1 MVACRS
7 TRDQQPIKG
16 AMQKAILFNL
26 VFLAGIAQAQ
36 QWQAV
41 LPTIERSGLHA
52 IILGPELIGASRED
66 IGDLRLVDSTGQD
79 VPYLLR
85 MAGSGPVRSRFV
97 PYELVRN
104 EVLPKSTVVEIERP
118 QDQQIDE
125 LHIWVRPVEVRK
137 QVRIT
142 GSDNG
147 TKWYMVKDDHVVPQ
161 GARGEPPHQ
170 VLLLEVPRSDYRYL
184 RITLNDSLTA
194 PMQILGVGRFVEQAL
209 PARYTE
215 ATINWQQR
223 DSAGTTTLYV
233 SAERPVLVE
242 RISYAVRDTLPFHR
256 SGQMR
261 ATHSTEIRDRRKRR
275 TVEQEMTLAYFTLAS
290 DLDHVITLPG
300 SQEKEFDLRI
310 DNRDDRPLR
319 FSDLKVYQVER
330 TILANLEPGMRYH
343 FTTGDPE
350 RHAPKFDMAHFQ
362 KELLAPVATIDH
374 ASLQAMPKDKKA
386 GPAFDPAKWWIWVII
401 LALMV
406 GMGLMAVKMLGK
418 EGDVASH

>member
-261 ATHSTEIRDRRKRR
+261 AKHSTEIRDRRKRR